1 MDGIKIEIPGVEVVG
16 TLNVNALFQT
26 LAAIHSRK
34 HGLEIL
40 FLLMQP
46 GDYRHSNPSQPG
58 RADHG
63 ESQRVIVSKLDT
75 L

>member
-34 HGLEIL
+34 HGLEITATVTL
-40 FLLMQP
+40 
-46 GDYRHSNPSQPG
+46 PSQAG
-58 RADHG
+58 
-63 ESQRVIVSKLDT
+63 QT
-75 L
+75 T

>member
-34 HGLEIL
+34 HGLEITATVTL
-40 FLLMQP
+40 
-46 GDYRHSNPSQPG
+46 PSQAG
-58 RADHG
+58 QTTEKARA
-63 ESQRVIVSKLDT
+63 
-75 L
+75 

>member
-34 HGLEIL
+34 HGLEITATVTL
-40 FLLMQP
+40 
-46 GDYRHSNPSQPG
+46 PSQAG
-58 RADHG
+58 QAT
-63 ESQRVIVSKLDT
+63 EKASA
-75 L
+75 